1 LGQSYFYLGRLD
13 EAERHLKQAKLL
25 EPNHFSYP
33 QVFLVEIYAR
43 RNQLPAAIREIEEF
57 LKLHPDS
64 ETAGQMR
71 KVLEVAR
78 ARLTAK
84 P

>member
-1 LGQSYFYLGRLD
+1 LD
-13 EAERHLKQAKLL
+13 
-25 EPNHFSYP
+25 PGHFSYP

-43 RNQLPAAIREIEEF
+43 RNQLPAAISEIEGF

-64 ETAGQMR
+64 EMADQMR
-71 KVLEVAR
+71 KALEKAR
-78 ARLTAK
+78 AGLPAK